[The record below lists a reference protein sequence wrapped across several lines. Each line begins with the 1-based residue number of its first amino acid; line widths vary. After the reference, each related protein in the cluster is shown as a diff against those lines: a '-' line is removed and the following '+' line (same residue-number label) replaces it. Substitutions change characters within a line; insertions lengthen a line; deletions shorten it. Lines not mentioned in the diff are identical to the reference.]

1 MSYGVLCLF
10 SSGSRLVFS
19 IARARL
25 RAVGGRVAAV
35 VVPRIGRKPSAGEA
49 EAGGATALALA
60 LPFSLVARG
69 R

>member
-1 MSYGVLCLF
+1 M
-10 SSGSRLVFS
+10 FS